1 MAHKYI
7 VDTHALIW
15 FLEGNKRLSQPA
27 KAIMG
32 ASDSEMIL
40 PLIVLAEA
48 TVIIEKGRTTIPDIS
63 QFLAKLYADP
73 RIEIYSLTLEIW
85 TDGSLEPEDAMAYAS
100 KLLVD
105 HLDIFVNFE
114 GELESAQEVIQ
125 DDETERLSALFKMRV
140 DELELSVR
148 SSNCLRLAN
157 IHTIGELVKNPESD
171 MLKYKNFG
179 RKSLIELSEVLGNLG
194 LHFGMD
200 VEKLTG
206 TSA

>member
-1 MAHKYI
+1 LC
-7 VDTHALIW
+7 V
-15 FLEGNKRLSQPA
+15 
-27 KAIMG
+27 
-32 ASDSEMIL
+32 
-40 PLIVLAEA
+40 
-48 TVIIEKGRTTIPDIS
+48 
-63 QFLAKLYADP
+63 
-73 RIEIYSLTLEIW
+73 
-85 TDGSLEPEDAMAYAS
+85 AS

-125 DDETERLSALFKMRV
+125 DDETERLSTLFKMRV

-200 VEKLTG
+200 IEKLTG
-206 TSA
+206 ARV